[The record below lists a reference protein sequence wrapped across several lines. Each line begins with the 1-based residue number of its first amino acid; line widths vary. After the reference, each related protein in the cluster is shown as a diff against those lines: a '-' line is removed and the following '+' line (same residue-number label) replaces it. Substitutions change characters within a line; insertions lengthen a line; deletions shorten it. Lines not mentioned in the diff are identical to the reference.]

1 MFYRYENMQLKYAFM
16 IFFSA
21 ESFQNRYTNYV
32 ANKEMSIEIQNEE
45 PLTCKNDNRGQLIY
59 KENEG
64 NVEICHQQQWKKI
77 ASSK

>member
-1 MFYRYENMQLKYAFM
+1 M
-16 IFFSA
+16 IFSA
-21 ESFQNRYTNYV
+21 ESIQNRYISCV
-32 ANKEMSIEIQNEE
+32 VSKDMSIEIQNED

-64 NVEICHQQQWKKI
+64 NIEICHQQQWKKI